1 MEPEVD
7 SYSRCVSFLDHR
19 RAVVFSS
26 TLSQDVI
33 SPHFSA
39 KESNHHGRP
48 ALCVM
53 RHLMS
58 SPDLASTHQ
67 YRMFITWWPWRSLSS
82 WCITGQHKLGCWGC
96 KAGWH
101 CVCSETDYM
110 KIFLHVKQLHIS
122 IWNAL
127 LTGQVV
133 HGAYQQLA
141 KHKTKCP
148 ADWG

>member
-7 SYSRCVSFLDHR
+7 SWSRCVSFLDHR

-39 KESNHHGRP
+39 KERNHHGRP
-48 ALCVM
+48 GLCVM

-58 SPDLASTHQ
+58 SPDLASTQQ

-82 WCITGQHKLGCWGC
+82 WCITGPAQVGVWRC
-96 KAGWH
+96 KAG
-101 CVCSETDYM
+101 CVFSETDYM
-110 KIFLHVKQLHIS
+110 KIFFHVKQLYIS
-122 IWNAL
+122 RWNAL
-127 LTGQVV
+127 FTGQVV
-133 HGAYQQLA
+133 DGAYQQLA
-141 KHKTKCP
+141 KHNAKCP
-148 ADWG
+148 AD